1 MRLAIVAASS
11 YARSGKLPEL
21 AHAESQAELLC
32 QRLAEPDGAFSVEWL
47 AAERG
52 LPEKIEGLLANPPEP
67 IDALLFFFA
76 GYALV
81 SEEGV
86 PALLLDGERL
96 STLSLR
102 RVRRLV
108 SQCSPASLV
117 VLDTVG
123 AFDCR
128 LAPPD
133 MVRSFHDA
141 VAGEKAG
148 IHLLAS
154 HRVGDSSIDV
164 PSPFTNLLALTLDWH
179 ASDDGLSPDAL
190 FSAMRREEALFA
202 QIPFAELFEAPAPFH
217 LLVPRIFFS
226 APPEAAPSPS
236 GDKVVSEADALVAA
250 GDLEGALGRYAVA
263 LEQLGPSSTAARP
276 ALYAKIASTLRAVDR
291 ASDALAYYRAALDLE
306 PELILALKGGAELY
320 LEAGERN
327 LALSL
332 LERWLNVDPN
342 ALAAADRMAQLF
354 ADGER
359 WEELATL
366 YESVV
371 PRVSEPKVARALV
384 SKIDTLCRGQLK
396 DPSRAIP
403 SIEHAARLAPDDPGM
418 NFRLA
423 ELYEDRKAFSSAL
436 THLLAALRADPGNA
450 PGYRTAVRLFDRSG
464 DADGAWN
471 AASALDLLG
480 EADVNESL
488 LASAHRPDGLLP
500 ATASVSEKN
509 WSDRL
514 LCPERD
520 ARVDEL
526 FAALDVA
533 VVEVGLE
540 TATRKR
546 RLIAVDASTLHDPN
560 TSTATLLKT
569 LSWSARLLGV
579 SVPRVHV
586 LPEWPTP
593 FVALPTREPTLLV
606 SKALGSGFEMPELAF
621 LWSRALTF
629 LRKEHRP
636 LLFFPSVPE
645 LAALLL
651 AGLSLG
657 RVAQD
662 PFKKLEGD
670 AKLFARGLKRHLPAD
685 GFIRL
690 QVLADAFPLREASAR
705 ILAWARATELSANRA
720 GLLACGNV
728 ELSAALIRRFPLG
741 GLVEAELQVKDLL
754 AYSVSAEYSSLRAC
768 LGVRV
773 AR

>member
-1 MRLAIVAASS
+1 
-11 YARSGKLPEL
+11 
-21 AHAESQAELLC
+21 
-32 QRLAEPDGAFSVEWL
+32 
-47 AAERG
+47 
-52 LPEKIEGLLANPPEP
+52 
-67 IDALLFFFA
+67 
-76 GYALV
+76 
-81 SEEGV
+81 
-86 PALLLDGERL
+86 
-96 STLSLR
+96 
-102 RVRRLV
+102 
-108 SQCSPASLV
+108 
-117 VLDTVG
+117 
-123 AFDCR
+123 
-128 LAPPD
+128 
-133 MVRSFHDA
+133 
-141 VAGEKAG
+141 
-148 IHLLAS
+148 
-154 HRVGDSSIDV
+154 V
-164 PSPFTNLLALTLDWH
+164 PSA
-179 ASDDGLSPDAL
+179 
-190 FSAMRREEALFA
+190 
-202 QIPFAELFEAPAPFH
+202 
-217 LLVPRIFFS
+217 
-226 APPEAAPSPS
+226 S
-236 GDKVVSEADALVAA
+236 GDQVVSEADALVAA

-263 LEQLGPSSTAARP
+263 LEQLDPTSTGTRP
-276 ALYAKIASTLRAVDR
+276 ALYTKIASTLRAVGR

-306 PELILALKGGAELY
+306 PDLILALKGGAELH

-327 LALSL
+327 AALAL

-342 ALAAADRMAQLF
+342 ALPAADRMAQLF
-354 ADGER
+354 AEGER

-371 PRVSEPKVARALV
+371 PRVSDPKVAKALV
-384 SKIDTLCRGQLK
+384 AKIDTLCRGRLK

-403 SIEHAARLAPDDPGM
+403 SIEHAARLAPDDAGM

-450 PGYRTAVRLFDRSG
+450 PGYRTALRLFDRSG

-488 LASAHRPDGLLP
+488 LASAHRPDGLLL
-500 ATASVSEKN
+500 ASASVSEKN

-540 TATRKR
+540 TAARKR

-560 TSTATLLKT
+560 TSTAMLLKT

-579 SVPRVHV
+579 SVPKVHV

-593 FVALPTREPTLLV
+593 FVALPTREPTLVV

-657 RVAQD
+657 RVAQG
-662 PFKKLEGD
+662 PFKTLEGD

-685 GFIRL
+685 GFARL